1 LISSGCSAKILAV
14 HNLEFRETPL
24 FSSGVDIEPSM
35 TMILFSLM
43 MFSIEFFIIKHL
55 LFLRLFHKILFLD
68 IELPGDN
75 GVYAGKYIRETLHN
89 DRMNIVFISHKTSY
103 AMELFQI
110 HPYDFLIK
118 PIDDNV
124 LYDTMTKILQL
135 EDVQKKEFRYTYN
148 KTGYSIPYGEIMLF
162 SSRNKTITIC
172 KTDGESVSYYGKLSD
187 IVSNLPFQFVCISKS
202 YIVNIKCIKSWKSDA
217 VLLKNGMEISIAQSK
232 RASFKQAIFNYGR
245 SKDVI

>member
-1 LISSGCSAKILAV
+1 
-14 HNLEFRETPL
+14 
-24 FSSGVDIEPSM
+24 
-35 TMILFSLM
+35 
-43 MFSIEFFIIKHL
+43 
-55 LFLRLFHKILFLD
+55 
-68 IELPGDN
+68 
-75 GVYAGKYIRETLHN
+75 
-89 DRMNIVFISHKTSY
+89 MNIVFISHKTSY

-232 RASFKQAIFNYGR
+232 RASFKQAVFNYGR
-245 SKDVI
+245 SKEVI